1 MKIKKYLSLAA
12 LAFIGLGSAVGLLNH
27 KDNLVKASAAEETTT
42 KVTVKWNVEN
52 VEAPSK
58 LYCYS
63 WHQGG
68 ADNGAFPGT
77 PVSKN
82 ADSDSYVFE
91 IPNKVGAT
99 DTDTDRVIFNDGASK
114 ITQTGDLVFSSF
126 LKNLSAH
133 QKGSISFTISSNYN
147 DTSKKYEYSG
157 TWYAH
162 TNSEFKYTSDY
173 CKIWLDRKEAASAS
187 SYLTPLLVYTTTDN
201 KEVTVWPSS
210 YVATYE
216 GSSRYLVGYDVLKN
230 EIVGASYKFSLTDI
244 YWGTNRGETPAQ
256 KYESGANAKLHY
268 LNGYN
273 ESSLNF
279 STGRAASDANQLG
292 AANIVKEVFA
302 GYFTCSSDK
311 DNGYGN
317 FATLADTWVKGLVDE
332 TETWW
337 VSGSLG
343 EVTVDDFA
351 TEDGYATGTGKTYST
366 NLWDKF
372 SMMEAGYNSIIGL
385 SLSNSLTINFA
396 NNTTL
401 IFLSISTIFAVIV
414 CFVAV
419 RIYKFRKR

>member
-42 KVTVKWNVEN
+42 KVTVKWNVKGA
-52 VEAPSK
+52 EAPAS
-58 LYCYS
+58 LNCYS
-63 WHQGG
+63 WNDASGNN
-68 ADNGAFPGT
+68 NGAWPGT
-77 PVSKN
+77 PVSKA

-91 IPNKVGAT
+91 IPNKIGDA
-99 DTDTDRVIFNDGASK
+99 DTDRVIFNDGTS
-114 ITQTGDLVFSSF
+114 QSENLVFSSF

-133 QKGSISFTISSNYN
+133 QKGSVSFTISSLSNKTYN
-147 DTSKKYEYSG
+147 G

-162 TNSEFKYTSDY
+162 TTSEFKYTSDY
-173 CKIWLDRKEAASAS
+173 CKIWLDRKEADSAS
-187 SYLTPLLVYTTTDN
+187 SYLTPLLVYTTTEN

-273 ESSLNF
+273 KESSQQTSLNF
-279 STGRAASDANQLG
+279 STGRAASGENQLG
-292 AANIVKEVFA
+292 AAYIVKEVFA

-332 TETWW
+332 KETWW

-343 EVTVDDFA
+343 DVTVDDYA

-372 SMMEAGYNSIIGL
+372 SIMEAGYNSISGL